1 MIAIALS
8 VASVLGGVL
17 CAEARGMLDMPDGLR
32 EVAAIAQVAQN
43 IAHRDGRS
51 LVSVLR
57 TPGQW
62 ARPTCPA
69 GAARRFVAVARRFL
83 AGSLV
88 VPRWAHKA
96 VAFCT
101 VRASKRVG
109 ARWRRLGFV
118 PLGGTHTIHVFWRYA
133 R

>member
-8 VASVLGGVL
+8 VASALGGVL

-43 IAHRDGRS
+43 TAHRDARS
-51 LVSVLR
+51 MQSVVR

-69 GAARRFVAVARRFL
+69 GAARRFEAVARRFL
-83 AGSLV
+83 AGSLA
-88 VPRWAHKA
+88 VPRWARHA

-101 VRASKRVG
+101 VRASRRVG

-118 PLGGTHTIHVFWRYA
+118 PINGTRTIHVFWRHT